1 MNFFC
6 SRRGA
11 HHSMSGLAVARLWL
25 RMVVGVFCLCALLIL
40 IPSARAEMIEA
51 IEPSNPSVEAEASPF
66 GQNEL
71 PSGNGNVQD
80 EVYQQ
85 SNIPHVE
92 DATYGAVD
100 TVYQS
105 PSQQVYE
112 QSYVP
117 VSNLN
122 PVLPALSS
130 AVNGFL
136 VEEKHSTGYHY
147 IVSASSGAYKAEGF
161 LQLPKSFFVN
171 KHGRFPTT
179 MNNDVPYFF
188 FGIYTG
194 RGGLDVG
201 ICWQKTPDNPDGGWY
216 SFVTVFPRNGR
227 FYTHK
232 EGKEIPG
239 LKNGDVLHMTAIQYD
254 DGVRMELRRADKNG
268 AMGELLLETDF
279 DIPGLALRADG
290 RGSFFN
296 REISLAQHVIDYTNG
311 AEMIEASWWG
321 AKLHW
326 RNYST
331 AWDSRVVNL
340 TRTRWEPVS
349 EKRVL
354 LFEQSLYDG
363 EKVSFAY
370 RNIVGQL
377 QAGR

>member
-1 MNFFC
+1 MNYFNPRARAARSSLRVSTVA
-6 SRRGA
+6 SRLRF
-11 HHSMSGLAVARLWL
+11 VAWTL
-25 RMVVGVFCLCALLIL
+25 CICALLVAL
-40 IPSARAEMIEA
+40 PLVRAEMIEA
-51 IEPSNPSVEAEASPF
+51 IDPTQPSVEAENDPPADNTS
-66 GQNEL
+66 
-71 PSGNGNVQD
+71 VQGD
-80 EVYQQ
+80 VYQP
-85 SNIPHVE
+85 NDIPTLPHME
-92 DATYGAVD
+92 SETYGAVD
-100 TVYQS
+100 AVYQS

-112 QSYVP
+112 QSYAP
-117 VSNLN
+117 VSTLN
-122 PVLPALSS
+122 PVLPALSN

-136 VEEKHSTGYHY
+136 LEEKYSTGYHY
-147 IVSASSGAYKAEGF
+147 IVSASSGAYMAEGF
-161 LQLPKSFFVN
+161 LQLPSSFFVN

-201 ICWQKTPDNPDGGWY
+201 ICWQKTPENPEGGWY

-227 FYTHK
+227 YYTHK

-239 LKNGDVLHMTAIQYD
+239 LKNGDVLHMSAIQYD

-268 AMGELLLETDF
+268 GLGELLQETDF

-290 RGSFFN
+290 RGTFFN

-331 AWDSRVVNL
+331 SWDSRVVNL
-340 TRTRWEPVS
+340 TRTRWEPIS

-354 LFEQSLYDG
+354 LFEQQLYDG